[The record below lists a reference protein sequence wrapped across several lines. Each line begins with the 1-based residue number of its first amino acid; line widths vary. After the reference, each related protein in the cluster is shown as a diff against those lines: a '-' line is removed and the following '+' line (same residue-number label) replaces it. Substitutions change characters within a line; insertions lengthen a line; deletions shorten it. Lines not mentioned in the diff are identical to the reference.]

1 MDYQHCYIG
10 DKTCIQFS
18 LCSCL
23 GGQFCDFGYAHI
35 LLCFYGLNANENLSV
50 YFQEACSNVMLLKLL
65 ACGYEFLFSK

>member
-18 LCSCL
+18 LCLCL

-35 LLCFYGLNANENLSV
+35 LLCFYGLNANENLSI
-50 YFQEACSNVMLLKLL
+50 YFQACSNVMLLKLL